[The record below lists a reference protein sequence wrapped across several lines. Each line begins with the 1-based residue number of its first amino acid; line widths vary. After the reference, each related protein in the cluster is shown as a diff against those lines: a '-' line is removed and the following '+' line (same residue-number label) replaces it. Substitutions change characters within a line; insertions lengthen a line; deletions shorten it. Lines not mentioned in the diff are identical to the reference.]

1 MAGKYEVAK
10 GASFLS
16 SGIFYKPGDEI
27 SPGVFGDEAVFKKLV
42 AAGKIKSVG
51 EPEPEKKPEPKAKP
65 AAKKAPAKAP
75 AKAPEKAKPAAKK
88 APAKGKK
95 K

>member
-27 SPGVFGDEAVFKKLV
+27 SPGVFGDEAVFKKLI
-42 AAGKIKSVG
+42 AAGKIKAVG
-51 EPEPEKKPEPKAKP
+51 GPEPEKKSEPKAKP

-75 AKAPEKAKPAAKK
+75 VKAKPAAKK

>member
-42 AAGKIKSVG
+42 AAGKIKAVG
-51 EPEPEKKPEPKAKP
+51 EPEPEKKSEPKAKP

-75 AKAPEKAKPAAKK
+75 VKAKLAAKK

>member
-27 SPGVFGDEAVFKKLV
+27 SPGVFGDEAVFKKLI
-42 AAGKIKSVG
+42 AAGKIKAVE

-75 AKAPEKAKPAAKK
+75 EKAKPAAKK

>member
-27 SPGVFGDEAVFKKLV
+27 SPGVFGDEAVFKKLI
-42 AAGKIKSVG
+42 AAGKIKAVG
-51 EPEPEKKPEPKAKP
+51 EPEPEKKSEPKAKP

-75 AKAPEKAKPAAKK
+75 VKAKPAAKK

>member
-1 MAGKYEVAK
+1 MARKYEVAK

-27 SPGVFGDEAVFKKLV
+27 SPGLFGDEAVFKKLV
-42 AAGKIKSVG
+42 AAGKIKAVG
-51 EPEPEKKPEPKAKP
+51 EPEPEKKPEPKAEP
-65 AAKKAPAKAP
+65 AAKKAP